1 MPRAS
6 PTGRAGG
13 RGRHHGDGTF
23 DPEETK
29 RHISISAAVAP
40 IEWKQKRLNIIDVPG
55 YFDFIGEMVGPL
67 RVVETAGILVNASG
81 GVAVGT
87 EKAWQYA
94 TKNNIGKLLIVNQ
107 MDREHA
113 DFDKVFAQLREM
125 FGASVVAILLPIGKA
140 RILQRFGQRTG
151 KQGV

>member
-1 MPRAS
+1 MAGFETKDIRNIAILGHGS
-6 PTGRAGG
+6 EGKTTLVEGLLFAAGVTDRQGRVE
-13 RGRHHGDGTF
+13 DGATVTDF

-40 IEWKQKRLNIIDVPG
+40 VEWKQKKINIIDVPG
-55 YFDFIGEMVGPL
+55 YFDFIGEIVGPL
-67 RVVETAGILVNASG
+67 RVAETAGILVNASG

-94 TKNNIGKLLIVNQ
+94 AKYKVGKLLIVNQ

-113 DFDKVFAQLREM
+113 DFNKVFAQL
-125 FGASVVAILLPIGKA
+125 
-140 RILQRFGQRTG
+140 
-151 KQGV
+151 